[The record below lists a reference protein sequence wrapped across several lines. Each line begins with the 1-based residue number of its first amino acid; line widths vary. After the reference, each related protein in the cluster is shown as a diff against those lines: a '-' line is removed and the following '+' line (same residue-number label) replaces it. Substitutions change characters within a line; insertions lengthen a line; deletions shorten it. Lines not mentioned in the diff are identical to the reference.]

1 MGYTVGQVA
10 VLAGITVR
18 TLHHYD
24 EISLV
29 SPSGR
34 TPAGYRTYSEPDLD
48 RLRQVLFYRRMG
60 LPLAEIAGLLDDP
73 GRDALSR
80 LRGQHA
86 ALTRRIAQLQHM
98 LAALEKEM
106 EASQMGIELTP
117 QERFELYGR
126 FDPGEYEQEAEQRW
140 GETDAYRESRRRTTS
155 YSKEDWAAIKAET
168 NAIESDFAAAF
179 QAGSA
184 ADSAAA
190 RAVAER
196 HQSHISR
203 WFYDCGHQAHR
214 GLAEMYVADERF
226 RAHYEDV
233 APGLAQY
240 VRDAIVAN
248 ADRQG

>member
-1 MGYTVGQVA
+1 
-10 VLAGITVR
+10 
-18 TLHHYD
+18 
-24 EISLV
+24 
-29 SPSGR
+29 
-34 TPAGYRTYSEPDLD
+34 
-48 RLRQVLFYRRMG
+48 
-60 LPLAEIAGLLDDP
+60 
-73 GRDALSR
+73 
-80 LRGQHA
+80 
-86 ALTRRIAQLQHM
+86 M

-155 YSKEDWAAIKAET
+155 YSKEDWAAIKAAT

-184 ADSAAA
+184 ADGAAA
-190 RAVAER
+190 REVAER
-196 HQSHISR
+196 HRSHISR
-203 WFYDCGHQAHR
+203 WFYYCGHQAHR
-214 GLAEMYVADERF
+214 GLGELYVADERF
-226 RAHYEDV
+226 RAHYENM